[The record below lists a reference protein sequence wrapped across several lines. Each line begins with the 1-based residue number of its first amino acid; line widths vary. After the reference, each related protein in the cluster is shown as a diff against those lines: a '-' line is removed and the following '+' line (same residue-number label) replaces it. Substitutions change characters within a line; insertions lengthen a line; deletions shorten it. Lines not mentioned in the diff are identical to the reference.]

1 MMNAWVTKRQTEVCM
16 KQHVN
21 AWTCTRHMGNGIE
34 KTKTS
39 IMRDVHVACMGG
51 RGTKGSMHETQGN
64 NM

>member
-1 MMNAWVTKRQTEVCM
+1 M

-39 IMRDVHVACMGG
+39 IMRDVHVASMGG
-51 RGTKGSMHETQGN
+51 RGTEGSMHET
-64 NM
+64 